1 MKKSTIIVTAI
12 FLLGI
17 SLSARVGAQDTSP
30 KDPYSGD
37 LLIALDSYRRLGRLS

>member
-17 SLSARVGAQDTSP
+17 SLGARVCGAG
-30 KDPYSGD
+30 Y
-37 LLIALDSYRRLGRLS
+37 LA